1 MPDPTDYPEL
11 WPVSRPGGSRYI
23 GNLCNI
29 EGVSN
34 TASPGPGSGSDGPV
48 EDVALASDL
57 VVYAARLMR
66 AVRRDLELPSG
77 VRVLSLL
84 DEYGPTGITQLAVA
98 DRCSQPTMSTAVA
111 QLAAQGLV
119 TKSPSPTD
127 GRASVVTLTEAGS
140 AELARIRRLHGRRV
154 AELVAAHPAH
164 THEELATA
172 VAVLRDVLTSSTI
185 ERGLA

>member
-1 MPDPTDYPEL
+1 
-11 WPVSRPGGSRYI
+11 VSSTVP
-23 GNLCNI
+23 
-29 EGVSN
+29 
-34 TASPGPGSGSDGPV
+34 TASADEPVDDV

-57 VVYAARLMR
+57 VVYASRLMR
-66 AVRRDLELPSG
+66 AVRRDLELPSY

-84 DEYGPTGITQLAVA
+84 DEHGPTGITQLAVA

-111 QLAAQGLV
+111 QLVTLGLV
-119 TKSPSPTD
+119 TKAPSPTD

-140 AELARIRRLHGRRV
+140 AELARVRRLHGRRV
-154 AELVAAHPAH
+154 AHLVAAHPSH

-172 VAVLRDVLTSSTI
+172 VAVLRDILTSSTI